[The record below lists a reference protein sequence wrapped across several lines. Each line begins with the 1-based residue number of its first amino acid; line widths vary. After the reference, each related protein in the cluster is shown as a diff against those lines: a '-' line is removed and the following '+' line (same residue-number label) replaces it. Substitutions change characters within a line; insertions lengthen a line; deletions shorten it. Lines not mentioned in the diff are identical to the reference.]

1 MGMYFSVFSFC
12 LILSVYFYILSR
24 SDTFPDLGGMPCVRD
39 ILPSIRGPEL
49 YALGSL
55 NIGCVG
61 PPVLMRPTSV
71 GMLAGGP
78 GPWPGWVP
86 GLALCGGCWPTDGS
100 IWVWGSPEL
109 VLVHWWV
116 RPCPGAAN
124 CRTGGPCVWCMPASW
139 WVSPQH

>member
-78 GPWPGWVP
+78 GP
-86 GLALCGGCWPTDGS
+86 GLVGYQVLPYVVVADLLMGQSGS
-100 IWVWGSPEL
+100 EDPLS
-109 VLVHWWV
+109 
-116 RPCPGAAN
+116 
-124 CRTGGPCVWCMPASW
+124 
-139 WVSPQH
+139 